1 MPRFLIEEVTV
12 RDSGESAVLPP
23 GYAQTA
29 ELALVLEITHVK
41 QLQELDVR
49 VFASEDGI
57 AWDDPPVA
65 AFLAKQHCGSY
76 RLTIPGGGARYL
88 KALWRVTSRS
98 CNPLFG
104 MCLKVES
111 GWLPAMAAG

>member
-1 MPRFLIEEVTV
+1 MPRFLIEDVTIS
-12 RDSGESAVLPP
+12 DAGESAVLPP
-23 GYAQTA
+23 GSAQNA

-41 QLQELDVR
+41 QQQELDVR
-49 VFASEDGI
+49 VFASEDGV
-57 AWDDPPVA
+57 AWGDHPVA

-76 RLTIPGGGARYL
+76 KLTVPGGGARYL
-88 KALWRVTSRS
+88 KALWQVNGRG

-111 GWLPAMAAG
+111 GSQRTMAAA